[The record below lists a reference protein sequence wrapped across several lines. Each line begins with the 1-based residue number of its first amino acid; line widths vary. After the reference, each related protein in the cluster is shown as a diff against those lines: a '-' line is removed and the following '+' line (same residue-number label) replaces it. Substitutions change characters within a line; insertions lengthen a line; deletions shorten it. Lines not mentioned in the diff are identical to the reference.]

1 MVTQSQ
7 NDGPASGGS
16 ISFSQV
22 VELSWPAKPGIP
34 RWPGDPD
41 VEFQTVAA
49 IEQDGYFLRRFS
61 MGEHSGTHFSAPSG
75 FLSGAPGQEDYSP
88 DDLVRQAIA
97 IDVSGQ
103 AATNP
108 DYALTVNDVLNWESD
123 HGSVPQGSLV
133 LLHTGWQTK
142 WSSPS
147 DYLGG
152 AASDRLHFPGFGLES
167 AEVLLNGRGVAG
179 LGIDT
184 AGAEPGSDT
193 SFSVSRLAL
202 KSRLIVLEN
211 LRNLDLLPAT
221 GTLVVIGLLR
231 LEGGSGCPASVT
243 ALVP

>member
-7 NDGPASGGS
+7 NDGPARSGS

-41 VEFQTVAA
+41 VEFQTVAE

-123 HGSVPQGSLV
+123 HGSVPQGSMV

-142 WSSPS
+142 WSNPS

-152 AASDRLHFPGFGLES
+152 ADPDQLHFPGFGLDS
-167 AEVLLNGRGVAG
+167 TRVLLEEKGVAG

-184 AGAEPGSDT
+184 AGAESGSDT

-202 KSRLIVLEN
+202 ESRLIVLEN
-211 LRNLDLLPAT
+211 LRNLDVLPAT